1 MTDLHRIADEAGI
14 RVEYCRIPLN
24 ESLSVEDADGDF
36 VLMDYGLI
44 NTGAA
49 ERTHLAHEIGHCVQ
63 GAFYNPYA
71 TLDVREKHEKRADK
85 WAIEALIPADDLE
98 QAIADGYTEIWSL
111 AEHFNV
117 TEDFMKKAVCWHLH
131 GTLET
136 ELYFLPGNC

>member
-1 MTDLHRIADEAGI
+1 MTATCTHGLRLNLHRCSRADTSGPWDRA
-14 RVEYCRIPLN
+14 
-24 ESLSVEDADGDF
+24 
-36 VLMDYGLI
+36 
-44 NTGAA
+44 
-49 ERTHLAHEIGHCVQ
+49 CVQ
-63 GAFYNPYA
+63 GAFYNPHA
-71 TLDVREKHEKRADK
+71 VLDAREKHEKRADK